1 MTTVSVVLTLRLPDA
16 HSLKDKRSV
25 VRSLVARLRQV
36 LNLTASEV
44 RLPDHH
50 RQAQV
55 GYAVVSESPSVARGL
70 AEAALHFAERELI
83 GRAEIVLIAR
93 DEQVLNG

>member
-36 LNLTASEV
+36 LNLTAAEV
-44 RLPDHH
+44 GLQDDR

-70 AEAALHFAERELI
+70 AEDALHFAERELL
-83 GRAEIVLIAR
+83 GRAEIVSIAR
-93 DEQVLNG
+93 DEQTLNG